1 MCGIVGYVGDQQ
13 ALPILI
19 DGLRRLEYRGYDSAG
34 VAVQTPDG
42 AVALEKRAGRVD
54 ALAAAVARA
63 NGRLSG
69 ARMGIGHTRWATHGR
84 PSDHN
89 AHPHADERQ
98 GVAVVHNGIIENH
111 AELRSELERRGH
123 TFRSQTDSEVV
134 IHLIE
139 EALAQGQARA
149 TDGLATEPP
158 AEPGERLRLAVQAAL
173 THLRGSFALVVI
185 WDGAPDLLIGVRHQT
200 PLVVG
205 LARGENY
212 LASDI
217 SALLP
222 YTREVLVL
230 RDGDLVEVRPGAVRI
245 YGFDGVPSAERVP
258 ERISWDARAAERG
271 GYAHFMQKEI
281 HEQPTALAQ
290 TLTGRLG
297 VAGPVLSELDAVG
310 RRALAEAP
318 EIVLLGCG
326 TAYHAGL
333 VGRMLFESWAKV
345 PAVAD
350 LGSEFRYRDPIVPAG
365 TLAIAVSQSGE
376 TADTLAALREARAR
390 GARAFAV
397 ANVVDSTIAREAD
410 TAIYTLAGPEIS
422 VCSTKAYTTQIE
434 VLSLLALAA
443 AAARGTLTG
452 PQVAEW
458 TTAIRNLPAW
468 AEEALA
474 LEADVRRLGEW
485 LAARDHCFFIGRG
498 LDWAV
503 AMEGQLKLKEISYL
517 HAEAYAAGEL
527 KHGTLALVTEGT
539 PVVALF
545 TQPALAEKTASN
557 VAEVRARGAHVIGLA
572 TSGLREVAGRICED
586 LLVLPDVP
594 APLAPAIAAIPLQM
608 LAYYTAVAR
617 GTDVDKP
624 RNLAKSVTV
633 E

>member
-1 MCGIVGYVGDQQ
+1 MCGIVGYVGEQQ
-13 ALPILI
+13 ALPILL

-34 VAVQTPDG
+34 VAVRTSDG

-54 ALAAAVARA
+54 ALAEAVATA

-89 AHPHADERQ
+89 AHPHADERL
-98 GVAVVHNGIIENH
+98 GVAIVHNGIIENH
-111 AELRSELERRGH
+111 AELRAELEARGH
-123 TFRSQTDSEVV
+123 VFGSQTDSEVV
-134 IHLIE
+134 THLLD
-139 EALAQGQARA
+139 EALGDAWETSHGMSA
-149 TDGLATEPP
+149 P
-158 AEPGERLRLAVQAAL
+158 AGPDEPGERLRLAVQRTLAR
-173 THLRGSFALVVI
+173 LRGSFALVVM
-185 WDGAPDLLIGVRHQT
+185 WDGAPDVLIGVRNQT

-205 LARGENY
+205 VARGENY

-222 YTREVLVL
+222 YTRDVLVL
-230 RDGDLVEVRPGAVRI
+230 QDGEIAEVRQSAVRLFS
-245 YGFDGVPSAERVP
+245 FDGVPLRERGPQRV
-258 ERISWDARAAERG
+258 SWDARAAERG
-271 GYAHFMQKEI
+271 GYAHFMLKEI
-281 HEQPTALAQ
+281 HEQPTALAS

-297 VAGPVLSELDAVG
+297 ADGPVLAEIDARG
-310 RRALAEAP
+310 RKALAEAP
-318 EIVLLGCG
+318 QVVLLGCG

-333 VGRMLFESWAKV
+333 VGKMLMESWARV
-345 PAVAD
+345 PVVAD
-350 LGSEFRYRDPIVPAG
+350 LGSEFRYRDPIVAPGA
-365 TLAIAVSQSGE
+365 LAIAVSQSGE
-376 TADTLAALREARAR
+376 TADTLAALREAQSR
-390 GARAFAV
+390 GAYGLAV

-410 TAIYTLAGPEIS
+410 AAVYTLAGPEIS

-443 AAARGTLTG
+443 ASARGTL
-452 PQVAEW
+452 PEAAVARWAAE
-458 TTAIRNLPAW
+458 IGHLPTW

-474 LEADVRRLGEW
+474 LEAPVRELAEW

-557 VAEVRARGAHVIGLA
+557 VAEVRARGGHVIGL
-572 TSGLREVAGRICED
+572 TVRGLRTVAEPICED
-586 LLVLPDVP
+586 VLVLPDVP
-594 APLAPAIAAIPLQM
+594 APLAPAIAVIPLQM